1 MGSFEV
7 QARSRLGWQIV
18 GIFDSYDRA
27 SECAL
32 QLDRDRVYD
41 DLRITREIEDPQTGR
56 FRATTVYKCGQ
67 KIRDEIARE
76 EEEREKEEAVAKRER
91 RLKREIL
98 PRWMRRSDRG
108 AARRD
113 FHGNPLQIALWSAFL
128 FCTAMAAIY
137 IFEFVL
143 VAR

>member
-1 MGSFEV
+1 MGSYEV
-7 QARSRLGWQIV
+7 QAKSRLGWQIV
-18 GIFDSYDRA
+18 GIFDAYDRA
-27 SECAL
+27 TECAL

-76 EEEREKEEAVAKRER
+76 DVEREKQEAVAKRQR

-98 PRWMRRSDRG
+98 PRWMRKSDKG
-108 AARRD
+108 AAHQD
-113 FHGNPLQIALWSAFL
+113 FRGNPLRAALWSAFL
-128 FCTAMAAIY
+128 FCAGMAAIY

-143 VAR
+143 VDR